1 MPSLSNASPRRNV
14 PPVSISPALVVAL
27 AELAAIEGLPVN
39 ALIAVLLNEAVTRR
53 WRRVCS

>member
-1 MPSLSNASPRRNV
+1 
-14 PPVSISPALVVAL
+14 LVVAL